1 MGPDNEKSLE
11 RVERWFVVVLT
22 PWAACAFVAA
32 ASGAIS
38 KVPRLV
44 LGPLLLTETIIPII
58 VYYLSGTFRAYI
70 SSIDLNEKSC
80 TALGLDASERG
91 ASHKLFRSHW

>member
-22 PWAACAFVAA
+22 LWAACAFVAA

-44 LGPLLLTETIIPII
+44 LGPC
-58 VYYLSGTFRAYI
+58 S
-70 SSIDLNEKSC
+70 
-80 TALGLDASERG
+80 
-91 ASHKLFRSHW
+91 